1 MNFLIKYVDI
11 SNLDAG
17 TSRAVIEGVRSAN
30 EARALFHKMAIEAG
44 MKTPYIIREE
54 AIDIGIRVSLD
65 MEETSPGVQIKELLA
80 ELGEE
85 PGHED
90 DWTEEDDEMHMD
102 LVNFIVDVAMVA
114 QSPLMESILA
124 RDPDLLAFMVDE
136 HLRGVSVLD
145 DSVVTEA
152 ILEEG
157 FVGALALSIAKDIEE
172 EGGIGSLLAVVMTLI
187 DTMYD

>member
-145 DSVVTEA
+145 DSVVTET